1 MFNPRPVRGG
11 GIVSLMETGISV
23 SLYRKMGINEE
34 VKPNRTPIYKVL
46 QFTEDTEADLTGT
59 SSESRP
65 VIQRF
70 KCAPGK
76 FFVDSF
82 TGEEGK
88 EKSCMVEIRH
98 GDYLAQMDQYGAME
112 VYTPDEFATSF
123 QRV

>member
-1 MFNPRPVRGG
+1 M
-11 GIVSLMETGISV
+11 SLTETGVPV

-34 VKPNRTPIYKVL
+34 VHPNRTPIYKVV
-46 QFTEDTEADLTGT
+46 QFNEDTEADLTGT

-70 KCAPGK
+70 KTAPGK

-88 EKSCMVEIRH
+88 EKACMVEIRH
-98 GDYLAQMDQYGAME
+98 GDYLVQMEQYGGME